1 MNSNQFPFAAGQR
14 TDKAFGSSN
23 VLSPLP
29 IKTKLPK
36 SRQCDQ
42 LVGNTQHYIDIGGA
56 GGMIFQT
63 QLMWMCCL
71 IGITSFTSLYVTFDG
86 FTGLYQSSYKDVLI
100 NGEWIKHF
108 SVFDFSSGLFGML
121 TPLMLSLLIIGLA
134 ARGARKTLSQ
144 SLPCRFHR
152 QRREVL
158 FSRWNSELKKIE
170 TLIVP
175 WEKVCAMVGQ
185 SSGVTTGG
193 VVSSASLMI
202 AANDEENYGNFWSA
216 LQIGAVDKFHAASIW
231 EMIRTFMEDGAEHIC
246 DPSPLTL
253 EGVIDEHCQANNI
266 TKAEFS
272 GATRFWWY
280 INGTMLGI
288 WRTNY
293 EMSKVNQRA
302 ENYTDIAAWSEALPE
317 REWQKPSE
325 QLNYV
330 NEMLARNEYAQG
342 YTILSIGDACS
353 RYMQHPDVKIA

>member
-1 MNSNQFPFAAGQR
+1 MNSNQFPFVAGQR
-14 TDKAFGSSN
+14 TDKAFGSSH
-23 VLSPLP
+23 VLSPFP
-29 IKTKLPK
+29 IKTLLSK

-42 LVGNTQHYIDIGGA
+42 LVKKTKQYIDLGGA
-56 GGMIFQT
+56 GGMVFQT
-63 QLMWMCCL
+63 QLMWASFL
-71 IGITSFTSLYVTFDG
+71 IVFFIFIFAYIAFGGFGGMYELSLKEELVN
-86 FTGLYQSSYKDVLI
+86 GLWVKKL
-100 NGEWIKHF
+100 NL
-108 SVFDFSSGLFGML
+108 FDFFSGLFVML
-121 TPLMLSLLIIGLA
+121 TPLLVNVFINFKIAQS
-134 ARGARKTLSQ
+134 ARKTLSE

-158 FSRWNSELKKIE
+158 FSRWNSDLKKIE

-185 SSGVTTGG
+185 SNGVTTGG
-193 VVSSASLMI
+193 VISSASLTI

-231 EMIRTFMEDGAEHIC
+231 ETIRTFMEDGAEHIC

-253 EGVIDEHCQANNI
+253 EGVIEEHCQANNI
-266 TKAEFS
+266 TKAEFG

-302 ENYTDIAAWSEALPE
+302 ENYTDIASWSEALPE

-342 YTILSIGDACS
+342 YTILSIGDACC